1 MIEQY
6 TNSVTKNNV
15 ALYLVDTDE
24 GHAFVVVV
32 DDCDNMEYQETKY
45 RATDFRSAIK
55 HYDEV
60 KEKFKHIQP

>member
-6 TNSVTKNNV
+6 TNSITKNNV

-32 DDCDNMEYQETKY
+32 DDADTMTYEETKFK
-45 RATDFRSAIK
+45 ATNFRSAIK
-55 HYDEV
+55 YYDEV
-60 KEKFKHIQP
+60 KEKFKHVQP